1 MTVECELVVDDFL
14 IFGIDVEKGF
24 YSMTEV
30 PSSPSF
36 IIPSKFKTQLQS
48 VSGLSTR
55 TGNEKEQRIDGFY
68 TSNLCFFCRKVSSGD
83 EIVCSNCR
91 KHPQDLLIR
100 IAMWIQDVEQRIE
113 VYMVNC

>member
-1 MTVECELVVDDFL
+1 M
-14 IFGIDVEKGF
+14 IFGIDVEKW
-24 YSMTEV
+24 YHSMTEV

-48 VSGLSTR
+48 VSGLSPR

-83 EIVCSNCR
+83 EIVRSNCR
-91 KHPQDLLIR
+91 RHPQDLLIR

-113 VYMVNC
+113 VNG